1 MYRIRQ
7 TSSGLYLHVAL
18 GADKSGGLKV
28 ELQMRPAELAS
39 AFPRAAAEHIAA
51 ALIAMT
57 ADHGIEI
64 EPTED

>member
-1 MYRIRQ
+1 MYRIRD
-7 TSSGLYLHVAL
+7 TRLGLYLHVGM

-51 ALIAMT
+51 AWIAIT
-57 ADHGIEI
+57 GDHSIEI
-64 EPTED
+64 EEA